1 MLGIDKDGNDLS
13 CAQREAY
20 KNKAID
26 ILEHCDPKSF
36 YNAFY
41 WENQQYRAKELIMYL
56 QAFDYLRTLH
66 EYYGYPMSLTQI
78 ENIEDELAEFT
89 KSLHGRANN
98 WLGNY
103 GKMNNL
109 TILTAA
115 ATGMAAVVLHGR
127 TAMFFLPQKHPKR
140 WANAAHFYISR
151 SLWNHDKQQSKKG
164 EIGPFADGPSYFEY
178 AFESAIPFFISWDL
192 FLGGKDHTGSY
203 DESLLFSG
211 TESVRNYMYDENY
224 DNLYQW
230 YNEIRMPNSFPP
242 TNDDCWQS
250 ENFSA
255 LGIARTKKALKKGFT
270 YDAFEPD
277 DYEKMELRGATGL
290 NLAPDY
296 LLALIPTD
304 KRLETKESV
313 NLYSGDIIVRTNK
326 QDGLSN
332 QHYLHVNAEKNE
344 ALNAHRILGT
354 GHEHGDALNLIVS
367 SGEDIL
373 IFDPSYLGYENRGKI
388 NKGKHHNIIT
398 SDNSVFGELEPNP
411 GASEVKVLKFETS
424 ENYDLIELEIQYTKG
439 LTYGTTINRTIEVV
453 KQYYLPFG
461 KKMPQYHITD
471 RIKNN
476 SIFSAVNTFRLNGNG
491 NSDDNPSTFIQH
503 SNKKFEWNHPC
514 FKDENNLDNWKIF
527 AYIDIPGSSEVNIEN
542 DNAHGTFSTRL
553 NYNPDETL
561 LSGQTHICQGNS
573 PKHSQIEIS
582 KHTSSYESIII
593 KTTLLPT
600 PCQNNPV
607 EPKKTKLDSRF
618 TSQLFEFPHE
628 NDTLLNY
635 HFSNEADS
643 LINDKNPFGL
653 SDSNIQIT
661 SDAKSIFFSY
671 SSNPFFKS
679 GTCISNLNFRKLK
692 MQHGKSLIYHD
703 TTYLNANKNIDFF
716 YEIIGKCKY
725 RAFSAC
731 DSETTIDVFIPDG
744 ILGQDMTVKNP
755 EITSTYND
763 TSRVLT
769 LQLPTGLSQFE
780 IELTDPCLVSCYF
793 PSTSETIHET
803 FDFNEGITATLGHK
817 LDIVQP
823 TGLLNITNGSH
834 MQICNGIY
842 LRNRDSLVLYSGCG
856 KDTGQL
862 SITTCDGSGTGAVS
876 AAMEGTGGGAK
887 ASKISVMSGGV
898 LILDS
903 NSVTQISNN
912 SELHVWGT
920 LVIKAGATLVIGDGR
935 KCSYASIM
943 VYPGAYVHIE
953 DEAHLEFFKIV
964 GDTQDRHVFFVSKLP
979 TAASAIKGVAPS
991 IVNLLLTDT
1000 ILTGS
1005 ETPVELCDL
1014 YTVTPDHGIA
1024 NREWGF
1030 SNILKP
1036 KADIWVPNDTICQ
1049 GECLLIDFS
1058 ASLNDP
1064 IRSLEVCRIDT
1075 LFGLASEVC
1084 FGSMRIEG
1092 MQLTQGY
1099 NESSECYYSEASL
1112 KMFPLCNYI
1121 DSGNAWYKIFVKVEN
1136 HCGIEDTQ
1144 SVYFFVAK
1152 KPSALLALADT
1163 LACGG
1168 YGTVKAYNYS
1178 LVNAEKAT
1186 YHVHVIDTTQ
1196 YQDGD
1201 ENRFFYGADWE
1212 LYNLHYGDSFEF
1224 PDFNWQGGFTYAVSL
1239 TQYGWCG
1246 ESNTSWD
1253 TINIQPGAVILASPA
1268 SVYSNPLGPSALQLQ
1283 GYVGNADYYTWSPTT
1298 DLDNPYV
1305 LNPIATPT
1313 DTITYILSAFKG
1325 SCEAHDTLF
1334 VRHNTLAYA
1343 GPADTICAGE
1353 SIILGTSFDAS
1364 LFLGYQFYENHL
1376 VLDEINERLGIDIN
1390 FFSKLSLYL
1399 LSNAG
1404 KTALN
1409 SCVNYSTFLSTLNR
1423 EQFYQEPWYAAYL
1436 EAFSNTYDFDD
1447 AFSLF
1452 VSGVNN
1458 NGTL

>member
-1 MLGIDKDGNDLS
+1 LHINFNKPDGAFEEFKATLSDGFLDGADHTHPSAGNIIINAGNEILLMDAPYFGFSNKDHVNEGNMHNVVSVNGIGPIRTD
-13 CAQREAY
+13 
-20 KNKAID
+20 
-26 ILEHCDPKSF
+26 DPKVEDFSISEKSIKISTK
-36 YNAFY
+36 Y
-41 WENQQYRAKELIMYL
+41 EGPTPDAKITREI
-56 QAFDYLRTLH
+56 QVH
-66 EYYGYPMSLTQI
+66 
-78 ENIEDELAEFT
+78 EFT
-89 KSLHGRANN
+89 DQDDNVRYYYEVIDACGPKPDAGMLIQ
-98 WLGNY
+98 GN
-103 GKMNNL
+103 
-109 TILTAA
+109 T
-115 ATGMAAVVLHGR
+115 
-127 TAMFFLPQKHPKR
+127 F
-140 WANAAHFYISR
+140 
-151 SLWNHDKQQSKKG
+151 
-164 EIGPFADGPSYFEY
+164 
-178 AFESAIPFFISWDL
+178 
-192 FLGGKDHTGSY
+192 
-203 DESLLFSG
+203 
-211 TESVRNYMYDENY
+211 
-224 DNLYQW
+224 
-230 YNEIRMPNSFPP
+230 
-242 TNDDCWQS
+242 
-250 ENFSA
+250 
-255 LGIARTKKALKKGFT
+255 
-270 YDAFEPD
+270 
-277 DYEKMELRGATGL
+277 
-290 NLAPDY
+290 
-296 LLALIPTD
+296 
-304 KRLETKESV
+304 
-313 NLYSGDIIVRTNK
+313 
-326 QDGLSN
+326 
-332 QHYLHVNAEKNE
+332 
-344 ALNAHRILGT
+344 ALN
-354 GHEHGDALNLIVS
+354 
-367 SGEDIL
+367 
-373 IFDPSYLGYENRGKI
+373 
-388 NKGKHHNIIT
+388 
-398 SDNSVFGELEPNP
+398 
-411 GASEVKVLKFETS
+411 
-424 ENYDLIELEIQYTKG
+424 
-439 LTYGTTINRTIEVV
+439 
-453 KQYYLPFG
+453 
-461 KKMPQYHITD
+461 
-471 RIKNN
+471 
-476 SIFSAVNTFRLNGNG
+476 LNGNG
-491 NSDDNPSTFIQH
+491 SLAESTCDNSRIATGQVLWKYPCLARNTWKLYARTSLSSPWPAAISYNVSDEHKHGNDNFTELISFNSEPNSKIATGSNTSSGTGQGQGTYGTHATFKASVTAEKVTFQTILFPLKCDEPDFPPDSFWVRNQNDSFYSVSTLKDLGSDHVSNIHIKKGHSFKDTIQIENALFNSDLSQLSHVKLIGD
-503 SNKKFEWNHPC
+503 K
-514 FKDENNLDNWKIF
+514 
-527 AYIDIPGSSEVNIEN
+527 G
-542 DNAHGTFSTRL
+542 
-553 NYNPDETL
+553 L
-561 LSGQTHICQGNS
+561 LS
-573 PKHSQIEIS
+573 IS
-582 KHTSSYESIII
+582 RDSVFKRKNCIAYTKFRRASIHLGKLLMMNDTIYITSSKTSNVDYKIIGPAKYVCNY
-593 KTTLLPT
+593 KTDTACTINLFLAGMERGKSMK
-600 PCQNNPV
+600 V
-607 EPKKTKLDSRF
+607 EGY
-618 TSQLFEFPHE
+618 TSTY
-628 NDTLLNY
+628 DT
-635 HFSNEADS
+635 
-643 LINDKNPFGL
+643 
-653 SDSNIQIT
+653 
-661 SDAKSIFFSY
+661 
-671 SSNPFFKS
+671 
-679 GTCISNLNFRKLK
+679 GTCIMS
-692 MQHGKSLIYHD
+692 
-703 TTYLNANKNIDFF
+703 IDLP
-716 YEIIGKCKY
+716 
-725 RAFSAC
+725 
-731 DSETTIDVFIPDG
+731 V
-744 ILGQDMTVKNP
+744 GQN
-755 EITSTYND
+755 
-763 TSRVLT
+763 
-769 LQLPTGLSQFE
+769 QFE
-780 IELTDPCLVSCYF
+780 IELTDPCLVSCFF
-793 PSTSETIHET
+793 PSTQETIHET
-803 FDFNEGITATLGHK
+803 FNFNEGITATLGHK

-823 TGLLNITNGSH
+823 HGFLNISKGSH
-834 MQICNGIY
+834 MKICNGVY

-862 SITTCDGSGTGAVS
+862 SISTCDGRSNGNPS
-876 AAMEGTGGGAK
+876 AAMEGVGGGAK
-887 ASKISVMSGGV
+887 ASMISVMDGAA
-898 LILDS
+898 LILDDS
-903 NSVTQISNN
+903 SFTQISNN
-912 SELHVWGT
+912 SELHVWGS
-920 LVIKAGATLVIGDGR
+920 LVIKAGAKLLIGDGR

-964 GDTQDRHVFFVSKLP
+964 GDTQDRHIFFVSKLP

-1075 LFGLASEVC
+1075 IFGLASEVC

-1163 LACGG
+1163 FACGG

-1178 LVNAEKAT
+1178 LVNAEKAI

-1253 TINIQPGAVILASPA
+1253 TIKIQPGAVILASPA

-1283 GYVGNADYYTWSPTT
+1283 GFVGNADYYTWSPTT

-1399 LSNAG
+1399 LSDAG

-1423 EQFYQEPWYAAYL
+1423 NQFYQEPWYAAYL
-1436 EAFSNTYDFDD
+1436 ESFTNTYNFND

-1458 NGTL
+1458 NITLSNYIGSNTLFDPTCFEDFLNQYQRDIHQIGGISLNATWEKFADSISTVLTHYTDQIKATDTLSKPSTYKITVIDNNVGKVEYDQVNIWVQQNIQPQFFVQFQIDSTLYFSNQSEPIDYSTQYLWDFGDGQTSTQLNPIYTFPFFDSSYVVCLSATNRCGTFTVCDTIRVDSSGLIAYSFSKKLDEIGKAQEFGSAQIKREITVQSFPNPIKNEVSFVYDIPQAYENGEIVLMNYVGQTLQKTNIKNAKGLVKMNLDGHSSGMFLYQIIIDAHVVNTGKLVKE